1 MKRSVLVTGGA
12 GYIGSH
18 LCKRLAA
25 EGWEPVVL
33 DDLSIGNAWAV
44 KWGPLIE
51 ADLLDDTALAAVFE
65 EYRPAAVMHLAA
77 LSSVAE
83 SMRAPERYREVNV
96 TGTAKLVAAMR
107 RAGVPHLVFSSSAS
121 VYGLPER
128 SPIGEDHPLRP
139 INVYGETKLEAEQLL
154 AGPALAEGVAAV
166 SLRYFNA
173 AGADPAGE
181 IGERRRE
188 ESHLI
193 PLAMEVAAGRRPV
206 LELHGRDYATPDGTG
221 IRDYVHVTDIAAAH
235 IRALEYLHRGGT
247 AAAFNLGS
255 DRGFSV
261 LEVIEALRSITG
273 REIPLIERPR
283 RPGDPDCLVGD
294 SAAARERLGW
304 RPEHS
309 DLESILVTAWR
320 WAQARA
326 AAAG

>member
-206 LELHGRDYATPDGTG
+206 LELHGWGELQDELIALNRKHDTTAMAELITDEMVETIALTG
-221 IRDYVHVTDIAAAH
+221 SPIEVVDKM
-235 IRALEYLHRGGT
+235 RA
-247 AAAFNLGS
+247 
-255 DRGFSV
+255 
-261 LEVIEALRSITG
+261 
-273 REIPLIERPR
+273 
-283 RPGDPDCLVGD
+283 
-294 SAAARERLGW
+294 RLGDVIH
-304 RPEHS
+304 RTSFSGVALS
-309 DLESILVTAWR
+309 DQTVATML
-320 WAQARA
+320 ARLRD
-326 AAAG
+326 